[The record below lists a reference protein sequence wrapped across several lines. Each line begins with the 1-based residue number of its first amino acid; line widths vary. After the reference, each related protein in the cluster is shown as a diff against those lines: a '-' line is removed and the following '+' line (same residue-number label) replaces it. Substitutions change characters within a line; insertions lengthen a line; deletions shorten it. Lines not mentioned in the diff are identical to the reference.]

1 MRYVLILVLGILL
14 GAGAA
19 IYFLGIGPARAT
31 PGVAVKPP
39 DSGQNP
45 PATVVIG
52 LEQSFIDAVLAT
64 TFSGLGTPTFHLG
77 QAAGPNQF
85 ANQFADR
92 DQITPAALQ
101 SGGCN
106 NSITLLPE
114 GSGVKTG
121 VQFHNGNVSA
131 PLAFSGNYSFGG
143 QCMQFKGWAQTN
155 IRLYFDEPKQTVYG
169 SVTVEGVNL
178 EGVNPIA
185 NTLVTVFVQTAIN
198 ERVNPLVLVSEPQ
211 LSLMIP
217 VKASNGA
224 VKAHAKDVRAE
235 ILDGSLK
242 LHLTYEFSGVRG
254 GGAGGT

>member
-1 MRYVLILVLGILL
+1 MKYAVVLVLGVLL
-14 GAGAA
+14 GAGVA
-19 IYFLGIGPARAT
+19 IFFLGVAPAKST
-31 PGVAVKPP
+31 PGVAVRAPEN
-39 DSGQNP
+39 GQNP

-52 LEQSFIDAVLAT
+52 LEQSFVDAVLAT

-77 QAAGPNQF
+77 QVAET
-85 ANQFADR
+85 
-92 DQITPAALQ
+92 DQITPAAFQ
-101 SGGCN
+101 GGGCN

-121 VQFHNGNVSA
+121 VQFHNGTVSA
-131 PLAFSGNYSFGG
+131 PLAFTGNYSLGG
-143 QCMQFKGWAQTN
+143 QCMQFKGWADTT
-155 IRLYFDEPKQTVYG
+155 IKLYFEEAKQTVYG
-169 SVTVEGVNL
+169 HVDVQGVNL

-185 NTLVTVFVQTAIN
+185 NTFITVFVQSAIN
-198 ERVNPLVLVSEPQ
+198 QRVNPLVLVSEPQ

-242 LHLTYEFSGVRG
+242 LHLTYEFSGVKEG
-254 GGAGGT
+254 TAG